1 MAYNKTTWQNGD
13 TITAEKLNNIESGI
27 EETSSSEK
35 LMKIDIE
42 ITYGA
47 EAQVTVSKTF
57 SELKSLMTENTVQI
71 PAIISEKITNAN
83 IICEYYGHIAFN
95 NGENIINIGY
105 EYTGYGFGGSE
116 EEIYLYK
123 KTITVDANNNATLT
137 HNVNILLNS

>member
-13 TITAEKLNNIESGI
+13 VITAEKLNNIENGI

-42 ITYGA
+42 ITHGA
-47 EAQVTVSKTF
+47 ETQVTVSKTF

-71 PAIISEKITNAN
+71 PAIISQKIAGAN
-83 IICEYYGHIAFN
+83 IICEYYGYIAFN
-95 NGENIINIGY
+95 NGENTINIGY
-105 EYTGYGFGGSE
+105 EYTSYGYGGSE
-116 EEIYLYK
+116 EIYFYK
-123 KTITVDANNNATLT
+123 KTITVDANNNATLA